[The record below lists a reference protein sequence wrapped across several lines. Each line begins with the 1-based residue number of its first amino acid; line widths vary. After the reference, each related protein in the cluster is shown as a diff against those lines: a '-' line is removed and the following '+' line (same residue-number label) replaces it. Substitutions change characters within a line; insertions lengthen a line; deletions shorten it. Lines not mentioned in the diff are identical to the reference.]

1 MAPVSNSEVS
11 LTLTNP
17 RDWTTEG
24 VAVLSLWFHGAT
36 ANAAEPLYVSIS
48 NAAGAP
54 ALVTNSDLNA
64 AQADVWKEWRI
75 LLQEFANQG
84 INLTNVDKI
93 GIGLGSKGGAAPG
106 GMGTMYIDDIRLYQ
120 P

>member
-1 MAPVSNSEVS
+1 
-11 LTLTNP
+11 LTTP

-24 VAVLSLWFHGAT
+24 VAVLSLWFRGDS
-36 ANAAEPLYVSIS
+36 ANAAEPLYVSVA

-54 ALVTNSDLNA
+54 AVAANDDLNA
-64 AQADVWKEWRI
+64 AQAGLWTEWRVP
-75 LLQEFANQG
+75 LQELADQG

-93 GIGLGSKGGAAPG
+93 GIGLGTQSGMAAPG
-106 GMGTMYIDDIRLYQ
+106 GSGTMYIDDIRLYR